1 MKLVAFVALVAA
13 AAVLAAV
20 YGALHDQISF
30 TVAPE
35 YFTLFKFRQ
44 FALSGV
50 GEMPPRLGVAVVGI
64 LATWWVGLFAG
75 VLIAGAGLFH
85 RTAPAMVRSTLR
97 AYGVLAVVAF
107 AAGLVGLAY
116 GWVIAGGAAAPHF
129 AEWWR
134 PEGLTAP
141 RRFFAVGSMHN
152 ASYLG
157 GAVGVL
163 IAVTYQV
170 RAARRATRAAQ
181 PLRPQP
187 AACSAARATSASS
200 HQRDSVP

>member
-1 MKLVAFVALVAA
+1 MKLVTFVALLAA

-35 YFTLFKFRQ
+35 YFTLFKFQQ
-44 FALSGV
+44 FALWGV
-50 GEMPPRLGVAVVGI
+50 GDMPPRLGVAVVGI

-75 VLIAGAGLFH
+75 VIIAAAGLFH

-97 AYGVLAVVAF
+97 AYGVLAVIAF
-107 AAGLVGLAY
+107 AAGLVGFAY
-116 GWVIAGGAAAPHF
+116 GWVIAGGGAAPHF

-134 PEGLTAP
+134 PEGLTTP
-141 RRFFAVGSMHN
+141 RRFYAVGSMHN

-163 IAVTYQV
+163 IAVAYQV
-170 RAARRATRAAQ
+170 RAARRATRATRVVPNEA
-181 PLRPQP
+181 P
-187 AACSAARATSASS
+187 APA
-200 HQRDSVP
+200 V